1 MLESLISYFESN
13 KEWISDYFRYAS
25 RNVPNF
31 MSLTEDLSMNTDHG
45 DIGGVKKPIHWGKSI
60 TDT

>member
-25 RNVPNF
+25 RNIPNF
-31 MSLTEDLSMNTDHG
+31 MSLTEDLSMNSDHG
-45 DIGGVKKPIHWGKSI
+45 TLVG
-60 TDT
+60 